1 MRKLWVTML
10 VFFLGAAVGYG
21 QTGRATIN
29 AGALK
34 TDLDLHGMMGD
45 SSASLKAP
53 AGFFPYHD
61 YKALMRVGSLWLGG
75 STDDKRHFG
84 VSAGYRDDLGKL
96 SNEWRNVAGQITAAI
111 PGMVSPLELSLDLVD
126 TVESAN
132 QGYQLGIEAD
142 LTVHQWS
149 YAPVDKFYVLNY
161 SFRNSGIQQVD
172 SLYAGL
178 YHLPSVFRDAA
189 QNSST
194 LNFCGFDVSP
204 DPINGGNRSLLW
216 VTADSVSCANGFGVD
231 PLYLGFRLLEA
242 TSPEGIPAPV
252 SGVASWSGLRME
264 PYTDASPLN
273 PYSKYYYLS
282 RGKLDAGDI
291 RKVNVPATTVDDL
304 TLDFFG
310 QVVSDVEGVWDV
322 NDTNHLGTNYYTGGS
337 FDSERGLITLGTP
350 KAPRT
355 AQVNSEETWP
365 WDTLT
370 VGVSV
375 TPIYSVEGVYDNP
388 LDSGTNYYTG
398 GNFNPATGVITLG
411 TPYFGGNQLYVD
423 YRYRINNVTVTYN
436 YYYSKSVTTPWDSY
450 TLQIDP
456 NALQQVEGVYWA
468 KDSTSSGTNY
478 FAGGSF
484 DKSTGMIFL
493 GSPIDDD
500 TMTYNRYATQTY
512 DESWGPQDDTVM
524 VNWLDPTKVVEI
536 LGVYDEG
543 NVDRYPGGSYD
554 PSTGTI
560 TLGIPFAGLDYW
572 KVWVS
577 YRYVATPNVWVK
589 AYRPEL
595 SARSVLM
602 SLGPW
607 DMAPGDSARAVFA
620 VVAGHTM
627 EELQASSDS
636 ALYIWK
642 NPTADVSASS
652 GSASGT
658 VERTAGRGP
667 IAGAKVVAFQSGS
680 AVDSSYTDY
689 HGRYFASN
697 LTGGIY
703 DSLTASAF
711 GYLPFSLSGIA
722 VVNGQNTGGCDLT
735 LTSQRADLSGTIVR
749 ANGITPVANAKVD
762 IRGANTDST
771 FSDNQGR
778 YKFIG
783 LNISGTD
790 TLIFSAPYCLTDTVP
805 GIALFEDAATVCDR
819 IMHSPTGWIDG
830 MVTKLDGITPV
841 SGAAVRAATPTD
853 TVSALTGKDGSYS
866 LGGLNAG
873 AYDLMVSAD
882 WFAPSVLA
890 AVAVSADSTA
900 RGDFALKQANNITTL
915 IWTKKSAMPDWLYGS
930 SSAMVGGKIYLFGG
944 RSFLGASSACYRYDP
959 AADTVGGD
967 PWNRTADMPSARYGM
982 GAAAVG
988 DTIIYLVGGYD
999 RDSLPLSTLQAYLPA
1014 SDSWLTG
1021 LPSMPTPRAFMG
1033 VASISDTVYAAG
1045 GFNNLA
1051 AGLDTV
1057 EAYLASSSSWITP
1070 KALAGGDANGRAGIG
1085 IVALDSFGVKRLHCV
1100 GGQKLDGSI
1109 LQTHTKYNPI
1119 TNAWVTRAS
1128 APWLVSFSAAVS
1140 VNDSLYLTG
1149 GRNNSDGYLNKAVAY
1164 TPFANNWTTI
1174 SNLPTTLAYH
1184 AGTAK
1189 DSTGIW
1195 LMGGK
1200 PSNLEIS
1207 DQLYYGYKAGG
1218 ITGLCT
1224 TTKNGPMSGAE
1235 VVAWRGP
1242 RAKNSEVTD
1251 GDGYYTLS
1259 GLEPGVYNLRITKA
1273 GVIDTTIYG
1282 VAVKWG
1288 MVTEAPVVTGVTDG
1302 RPLASAASF
1311 ALHPAYPN
1319 PSRGHCQISYQIPVG
1334 SRVELSVYNI
1344 LGQKVKTLVSG
1355 HQSAGSHT
1363 IKWAGDDYRGQPV
1376 ANGIYLYR
1384 LQTED
1389 GRQNRTAV
1397 RKLVILK

>member
-1 MRKLWVTML
+1 MRKLWLIML
-10 VFFLGAAVGYG
+10 IVSLGAAVGYG
-21 QTGRATIN
+21 QAGRATIN

-34 TDLDLHGMMGD
+34 TDLDLNGMMGD
-45 SSASLKAP
+45 SSTTLNAP

-75 STDDKRHFG
+75 SPDEKRHFG
-84 VSAGYRDDLGKL
+84 VSSGYLGDQGEL
-96 SNEWRNVAGQITAAI
+96 TNEWRSVTGQITPAI
-111 PGMVSPLELSLDLVD
+111 PGAVSPLELSLDLVD
-126 TVESAN
+126 TVGSAN
-132 QGYQLGIEAD
+132 QGYQLGIKTE

-149 YAPVDKFYVLNY
+149 YAPVDKFYLLNY
-161 SFRNSGIQQVD
+161 RFKNTGIQPVD

-178 YHLPSVFRDAA
+178 YHLPSIFRDAS
-189 QNSST
+189 QNSSN

-204 DPINGGNRSLLW
+204 DPVNGGNRNLLW
-216 VTADSVSCANGFGVD
+216 MTADSVSCVNGFGTD

-242 TSPEGIPAPV
+242 TSPEGVSAQV
-252 SGVASWSGLRME
+252 SGAASWSGLRME

-322 NDTNHLGTNYYTGGS
+322 NDTNHLGTNYYLGGS
-337 FDSERGLITLGTP
+337 FDPERGLITLGTP
-350 KAPRT
+350 KAPNT
-355 AQVNSEETWP
+355 SLINSEETWP

-375 TPIYSVEGVYDNP
+375 TPVYSVEGVYDNP
-388 LDSGTNYYTG
+388 LDTGTNYYTG
-398 GNFNPATGVITLG
+398 GSFNSATGVITLG
-411 TPYFGGNQLYVD
+411 TPYYDGNQLYVD
-423 YRYRINNVTVTYN
+423 YRYRINNVAVTYN
-436 YYYSKSVTTPWDSY
+436 YYYSKSITTPWDSY

-456 NALQQVEGVYWA
+456 NALQQIEGVYTA
-468 KDSTSSGTNY
+468 KDSNCSGTNY
-478 FAGGSF
+478 YTGGSF
-484 DKSTGMIFL
+484 DKATGMVSL
-493 GSPIDDD
+493 GLPIDED
-500 TMTYNRYATQTY
+500 TMTYDRYGTQTY
-512 DESWGPQDDTVM
+512 DEFWGPQNDTVL
-524 VNWLDPTKVVEI
+524 VNWMDPTKVVEI
-536 LGVYDEG
+536 LAVYDES
-543 NVDRYPGGSYD
+543 NIDHYPGGSYD
-554 PSTGTI
+554 PTTGTI
-560 TLGIPFAGLDYW
+560 TLGVPFAGDDYW
-572 KVWVS
+572 NVWVS
-577 YRYVATPNVWVK
+577 YRYMATPNVWVK
-589 AYRPEL
+589 VYRPEL
-595 SARSVLM
+595 STRSVLM

-627 EELQASSDS
+627 AELQASSDS

-642 NPTADVSASS
+642 NPTADVSAST

-680 AVDSSYTDY
+680 EVDSSYTDY
-689 HGRYFASN
+689 NGRYFVSN
-697 LTGGIY
+697 LPGGMY
-703 DSLTASAF
+703 DSLTASASGF
-711 GYLPFSLSGIA
+711 VPLSLSGIA
-722 VVNGQNTGGCDLT
+722 VVNGQNIGGQDLI
-735 LTSQRADLSGTIVR
+735 LSSQLADLSGTIVR
-749 ANGITPVANAKVD
+749 ANGIIPVVNARVD
-762 IRGANTDST
+762 IRGANVDST
-771 FSDNQGR
+771 FSDEQGR
-778 YKFIG
+778 YEFFG
-783 LNISGTD
+783 LSISSSD
-790 TLIFSAPYCLTDTVP
+790 TLVFSAPYCLTDTVT
-805 GIALFEDAATVCDR
+805 GIVLSEDSATVCDR
-819 IMHSPTGWIDG
+819 VMHSTTGWIDG
-830 MVTKLDGITPV
+830 MVTKLDGVTPV
-841 SGAAVRAATPTD
+841 SGALVKASTPTD
-853 TVSALTGKDGSYS
+853 TVSVLTGNDGCYS
-866 LGGLNAG
+866 VGGLNAG

-882 WFAPSVLA
+882 WFAPGVLA
-890 AVAVSADSTA
+890 AVAVSADSTS
-900 RGDFALKQANNITTL
+900 RGDFALKQANNISSL
-915 IWTKKSAMPDWLYGS
+915 IWAKKSAMPDWLYGS
-930 SSAMVGGKIYLFGG
+930 TSAVAGGKIYLFGG
-944 RSFLGASSACYRYDP
+944 RNYLGASSACYRYDP

-967 PWNRTADMPSARYGM
+967 PWNRLADMPSSRYGM

-999 RDSLPLSTLQAYLPA
+999 RDSLPLSTLQAYLPS

-1021 LPSMPTPRAFMG
+1021 LPNMPTPRAFMG
-1033 VASISDTVYAAG
+1033 VAVISDTIYAAG
-1045 GFNNLA
+1045 GFNSLA

-1057 EAYLASSSSWITP
+1057 EAYLASSNSWITT
-1070 KALAGGDANGRAGIG
+1070 KALVGGDANGRAGVG
-1085 IVALDSFGVKRLHCV
+1085 IAALDSFGIKRLHCI

-1109 LQTHTKYNPI
+1109 LQTHIKYNPI
-1119 TNAWVTRAS
+1119 TNAWVTRTS

-1149 GRNNSDGYLNKAVAY
+1149 GRNNSDGYLDRAAAY
-1164 TPFANNWTTI
+1164 SPFANNWTTL
-1174 SNLPTTLAYH
+1174 SNLPTNLAYH
-1184 AGTAK
+1184 TGTAK
-1189 DSTGIW
+1189 DSAGIW

-1224 TTKNGPMSGAE
+1224 TTKNGPMAGAE
-1235 VVAWRGP
+1235 VVAWQGP
-1242 RAKNSEVTD
+1242 RAKNSEITD
-1251 GDGYYTLS
+1251 GEGYYTLS
-1259 GLEPGVYNLRITKA
+1259 GLEPGLYNLRITKA
-1273 GVIDTTIYG
+1273 GVIDTTIFG
-1282 VAVKWG
+1282 IVVKWG
-1288 MVTEAPVVTGVTDG
+1288 MVTEAPVVTGVSEG
-1302 RPLASAASF
+1302 RPLASATSF
-1311 ALHPAYPN
+1311 ALHPAFPN
-1319 PSRGHCQISYQIPVG
+1319 PARGHCQISYQIPAG